1 MNRQY
6 SRIGIQYNSRVAIQ
20 AYGSYSHQ
28 SMKNSDLPQYQIQ
41 QSRSTPTSLGMGKLA
56 IMNYAVYNHVN
67 GPECIYAPVT
77 FQGRFMPCVLY

>member
-6 SRIGIQYNSRVAIQ
+6 SRVTIQ

-41 QSRSTPTSLGMGKLA
+41 QSRSTPTSLGMGKTGYHELC
-56 IMNYAVYNHVN
+56 
-67 GPECIYAPVT
+67 CI
-77 FQGRFMPCVLY
+77 QSR